1 MKIIY
6 FVFTILLLSG
16 CTSSSP
22 KVKEFFQT
30 DNATH
35 IQNDY
40 KKIVNLLIQYKK
52 KLDLRNP
59 QNYDKQFSYHIYN
72 ELNKS
77 TNYLFL
83 KKGGK
88 YIKDYNKYLNT
99 AFQAD
104 TKLRNDYLILGLY
117 KQIWFAYEQDKT
129 HNITTLTY
137 DKNSLKTLF
146 YTLKVLKWKINSKKD
161 MHGNYFFLTW
171 QNNWQIE
178 LKKLIDEGEKPTW
191 ERIKNLK
198 HIKSKQESLFS
209 PSNPNFEILMSEMIF
224 RVENSLEIIGEEPLD
239 MSIEAMKSLV
249 FFL

>member
-1 MKIIY
+1 MKIIS

-16 CTSSSP
+16 CTNSSP

-40 KKIVNLLIQYKK
+40 KEIISLLIQYKK

-59 QNYDKQFSYHIYN
+59 QSYDKQFSYYIYN
-72 ELNKS
+72 ELNRS

-83 KKGGK
+83 KQNGK
-88 YIKDYNKYLNT
+88 YIQDYNKYLNI
-99 AFQAD
+99 AFKPD
-104 TKLRNDYLILGLY
+104 TKLKNDYLVLGIY

-137 DKNSLKTLF
+137 DKKLLKTLF
-146 YTLKVLKWKINSKKD
+146 YTLKVLKWKINTKKD
-161 MHGNYFFLTW
+161 KDGNYFFLTW

-178 LKKLIDEGEKPTW
+178 LKKLINKGEKPTW
-191 ERIKNLK
+191 ELIQNLK
-198 HIKSKQESLFS
+198 YIKSKQESLFS

-224 RVENSLEIIGEEPLD
+224 RVENSLKIIGEEPLD